1 MFLIVSCMLSN
12 IHYKSFR
19 FWVNNRT
26 FSALNKYIYIYI
38 LNQCTLASPQVFLI
52 HLCINTLNN
61 QGDIIHP
68 SYFCS
73 KLRFTKRTIYSI
85 HSLSPSYA
93 AIITLS
99 NQLSTPY
106 SFKIFHNPSLFILPH
121 AFFKSI
127 FLTFIHF
134 SIAC

>member
-26 FSALNKYIYIYI
+26 SSALNKYIYIYI

-73 KLRFTKRTIYSI
+73 KLN
-85 HSLSPSYA
+85 HSLSVQFILYTVYLHHTLLLSHS
-93 AIITLS
+93 AI
-99 NQLSTPY
+99 NFQLPIHSKYSIILVY
-106 SFKIFHNPSLFILPH
+106 SFYHMLSLNQFFLHSFISL
-121 AFFKSI
+121 
-127 FLTFIHF
+127 
-134 SIAC
+134 